1 MKQRFLLIIILFL
14 SCTLFSFA
22 QPKWFKKVRKAQVTF
37 MTYDDNGQLLHSTNG
52 FFIDAAGTAL
62 TDYHSFRGAARA
74 IAIDEAGKEWPVRC
88 IAGANALYD
97 VLKVQV
103 QIPKNPYLTLAAS
116 NAIKD
121 EEIYVMPYLSNKSGI
136 ATVTT
141 VADVSTFYELY
152 AYYTLSVSMNE
163 KSTSCPVM
171 NAKGEV
177 LGLLQMPSKAS
188 DTKSYAVSA
197 PYAQS
202 FSISALSATAADY
215 RDIRIKK
222 ALPAD
227 PSQANSFIFLTG
239 TRDTALYR
247 TYIEDYITQFPTE
260 ANGYNLK
267 AELLASQKRFE
278 EAEAA
283 WDTGIA
289 AKAHEDELRFS
300 RAQAIFQLAQQPS
313 QLPETWTLDRAQQE
327 LDAAYALNAQPVYEL
342 LRAKLYYAQKR
353 YAEACEDFL
362 ALNRTNLRS
371 SDNFLYAA
379 QCQQMLRD
387 TAAVLALQDSAVA
400 CFTEPYVEAAAPA
413 LLMRATTLISLN
425 RFREAVRDLNSYE
438 HLKSKELTA
447 NFYYQREQAEMQC
460 RMYQQ
465 ALSDIERATR
475 MAPREP
481 LYQAELAVINFRF
494 GQLDEAVT
502 AAQAAIAIDEKF
514 ADAHRILGVCLRQ
527 QGKEQEARASFQRA
541 ADLGDEIS
549 KNLLNQ

>member
-1 MKQRFLLIIILFL
+1 MIQRFLLIVILFL
-14 SCTLFSFA
+14 SSTLFSFA
-22 QPKWFKKVRKAQVTF
+22 QPKWFKKARKAQVTF
-37 MTYDDNGQLLHSTNG
+37 ITYDENGQLLHSTNG
-52 FFIDAAGTAL
+52 FFIDATGTAL
-62 TDYHSFRGAARA
+62 TDYHSFRGATRA

-103 QIPKNPYLTLAAS
+103 QIPKNAYLTIGTTNAS
-116 NAIKD
+116 KD

-136 ATVTT
+136 ATSTT
-141 VADVSTFYELY
+141 VADVSTFYEHY

-197 PYAQS
+197 PYAHS
-202 FSISALSATAADY
+202 FSIGAISATAADY
-215 RDIRIKK
+215 RDIHIKK
-222 ALPAD
+222 ALPSD

-247 TYIEDYITQFPTE
+247 TYIEDFITLFPTE

-267 AELLASQKRFE
+267 AELLTSQKRFE

-283 WDTGIA
+283 WDAGIA

-313 QLPETWTLDRAQQE
+313 QIPDKWTLDRAQQE
-327 LDAAYALNAQPVYEL
+327 LDAAIALNSQPVYEL
-342 LRAKLYYAQKR
+342 LRAKLFYAQKH
-353 YAEACEDFL
+353 YAEACEQFL

-371 SDNFLYAA
+371 ADNYLYAA
-379 QCQQMLRD
+379 QCQQMLHD
-387 TAAVLALQDSAVA
+387 TTSVLALQDSAVA

-413 LLMRATTLISLN
+413 LLMRATTLINLH

-481 LYQAELAVINFRF
+481 LYQAELAVLHFRF
-494 GQLDEAVT
+494 GQLDEAI
-502 AAQAAIAIDEKF
+502 AAAHSAIALDDQF

-527 QGKEQEARASFQRA
+527 QGKKQEARAALQRA
-541 ADLGDEIS
+541 VDLGDEIS
-549 KNLLNQ
+549 KNILSQ